1 MKKRVT
7 RRQAQAWLAPM
18 RKCINDMR
26 SGYSDAARGYA
37 VTRLHEGDDYVRVD
51 YCIAGFQA
59 LIGRLFPTQSVQHME
74 TIRKRLASGVLV
86 SQATLEGALRELRE
100 VEDLLITVSR
110 LDLQSAVL
118 TEQISIEMG
127 AIFQEGAA

>member
-26 SGYSDAARGYA
+26 SGFSDAARGYA

-59 LIGRLFPTQSVQHME
+59 LIGRLFPNQSVQHME

-127 AIFQEGAA
+127 AIFQEEA

>member
-1 MKKRVT
+1 M
-7 RRQAQAWLAPM
+7 
-18 RKCINDMR
+18 
-26 SGYSDAARGYA
+26 
-37 VTRLHEGDDYVRVD
+37 TRLHEGDDYVRVD

-59 LIGRLFPTQSVQHME
+59 LIGRLFSNQSVQHME

>member
-26 SGYSDAARGYA
+26 SGFSDAARGYA

-86 SQATLEGALRELRE
+86 AQSTLEGALRELRE

-127 AIFQEGAA
+127 AIFQEEA